1 MQRDA
6 TQLGIAVDLMNRIEA
21 RYNFVRDLLRVRR
34 APTAAPFLTLLFF
47 AFRLF
52 LDGLAETAL
61 FFGARVFFGAQK
73 KEYSDDDELLS
84 EETRALW
91 CELVDLSDAWHEL
104 NSDLAELNDE
114 HELDSQR
121 ELELELEL
129 GPEEQEEEQCLEGP
143 DDLD

>member
-34 APTAAPFLTLLFF
+34 TPAAFLFLLFW
-47 AFRLF
+47 LF

-61 FFGARVFFGAQK
+61 VFLARAFFLVPQQ
-73 KEYSDDDELLS
+73 KEYSDDELLS

-114 HELDSQR
+114 HELN
-121 ELELELEL
+121 
-129 GPEEQEEEQCLEGP
+129 EQEEDQCLDEP

>member
-6 TQLGIAVDLMNRIEA
+6 TQVGIAVDLMNRIEA
-21 RYNFVRDLLRVRR
+21 RYNVVRDLLRVRR
-34 APTAAPFLTLLFF
+34 APNCRSFFLPFWLLLKQRFF
-47 AFRLF
+47 A
-52 LDGLAETAL
+52 GP
-61 FFGARVFFGAQK
+61 RVFFVPKK
-73 KEYSDDDELLS
+73 KEYSEDDELVS

-104 NSDLAELNDE
+104 NSDLADLNDE

-129 GPEEQEEEQCLEGP
+129 GPEEQEEDQCLEGP

>member
-21 RYNFVRDLLRVRR
+21 RYNVVRDLLRVRR
-34 APTAAPFLTLLFF
+34 TPNCRSGSFFF
-47 AFRLF
+47 AFWLF
-52 LDGLAETAL
+52 WAVLPETAL
-61 FFGARVFFGAQK
+61 VFLARAFFCGAPK
-73 KEYSDDDELLS
+73 KEHSDDDELVS

-114 HELDSQR
+114 HELNGQR

>member
-21 RYNFVRDLLRVRR
+21 RYNVVRDLLRVRK
-34 APTAAPFLTLLFF
+34 APSAFPFLP
-47 AFRLF
+47 
-52 LDGLAETAL
+52 
-61 FFGARVFFGAQK
+61 FGSFEPRVFFCGAQK
-73 KEYSDDDELLS
+73 KEHGDDDELVS

-114 HELDSQR
+114 HEANSQR
-121 ELELELEL
+121 ELELEL
-129 GPEEQEEEQCLEGP
+129 GPEEQEEDQCLEGP

>member
-1 MQRDA
+1 
-6 TQLGIAVDLMNRIEA
+6 
-21 RYNFVRDLLRVRR
+21 
-34 APTAAPFLTLLFF
+34 LLF
-47 AFRLF
+47 
-52 LDGLAETAL
+52 GS
-61 FFGARVFFGAQK
+61 FGPRVFFVQK
-73 KEYSDDDELLS
+73 KEHSDDEELVS

-104 NSDLAELNDE
+104 NSDLADLNDD

-129 GPEEQEEEQCLEGP
+129 GPEEQEEDQCLEGP